1 MAKIIISETTLS
13 LYDLS
18 KEQLQDKKFLK
29 SQIAKYTN
37 KIKESKEKTARLKD
51 TLDTYKG
58 LLKED
63 PLYVRIYL
71 NRKVKPVENPCRL
84 CGKEAYAGDSIC
96 WDCEKKARRKDKG
109 LYQITI
115 TCIGCGKTFYP
126 KRSGIPFTAFDVFKC
141 SCGNK
146 CLPVEINLR
155 SQVRVESKTYHY
167 QDVTEIGKE
176 NG

>member
-71 NRKVKPVENPCRL
+71 NRKVIAVENPCGLWKRRL
-84 CGKEAYAGDSIC
+84 C
-96 WDCEKKARRKDKG
+96 W
-109 LYQITI
+109 
-115 TCIGCGKTFYP
+115 
-126 KRSGIPFTAFDVFKC
+126 
-141 SCGNK
+141 
-146 CLPVEINLR
+146 
-155 SQVRVESKTYHY
+155 
-167 QDVTEIGKE
+167 
-176 NG
+176 